1 MWQIT
6 RIYIWEMGM
15 DLLTSLTMWILINS
29 IIKFGINYITPP
41 LRTCLLFEWRR
52 REKCFLHT
60 KAELLEP
67 LYLVQL
73 CWQII
78 NLLPSQVHPLMVCR
92 ADASSR
98 IRRYIHIIL
107 LRLCRSTNGN
117 TSINMSLC
125 RMWHR
130 NRVTKNIRW
139 VVGRPIS
146 S

>member
-41 LRTCLLFEWRR
+41 LTCLSDVEERSAFCILKRNYYV
-52 REKCFLHT
+52 
-60 KAELLEP
+60 EP